1 METINYSDVSSKEL
15 GFAARRGKYYDV
27 NDILKSGLPLKNK
40 EAENF
45 GKLDII
51 YRTLCA
57 VLFNFVPTSGHPG
70 GSISSGR
77 IVSSILYNILDFDIK
92 DPFRDDSDLV
102 VYAAGHKALGL
113 YAMYALRNEL
123 VRAYKPEMLPD
134 EKYQMRLEDLL
145 GFRRNPDNELPL
157 FHKYNA
163 KALDGHPTPATP
175 HVKIATGAS
184 GVDRKSVV

>member
-1 METINYSDVSSKEL
+1 METINYKEVSSTEL
-15 GFAARRGKYYDV
+15 GFAARRGKYYDI
-27 NDILKSGLPLKNK
+27 NDILKSGHPLKDK

-45 GKLDII
+45 EKLDVI

-77 IVSSILYNILDFDIK
+77 FVSSILYNILDFDIN

-113 YAMYALRNEL
+113 GMN
-123 VRAYKPEMLPD
+123 
-134 EKYQMRLEDLL
+134 
-145 GFRRNPDNELPL
+145 
-157 FHKYNA
+157 
-163 KALDGHPTPATP
+163 
-175 HVKIATGAS
+175 S
-184 GVDRKSVV
+184 